1 MNTYS
6 FTGGR
11 NSSHVMQVSV
21 KLCDSV
27 HYSALLSAVCPD
39 FESIV
44 AALKLKHALW
54 FAATIGNMQFSL
66 H

>member
-11 NSSHVMQVSV
+11 KSSHVMQGSV

-27 HYSALLSAVCPD
+27 PILSAVCPD